1 MTKREKC
8 PYLKT
13 FNSPL
18 TTILVDLQRGETV
31 EPSLGRHGDK
41 TVQEWI
47 VTKVSTQHVELKSTT
62 QRLLTN
68 SLQCSW
74 VQAMRETCQQNRVKE

>member
-1 MTKREKC
+1 
-8 PYLKT
+8 
-13 FNSPL
+13 
-18 TTILVDLQRGETV
+18 
-31 EPSLGRHGDK
+31 
-41 TVQEWI
+41 
-47 VTKVSTQHVELKSTT
+47 VSTQHVELKSTT